1 MCITSIPWIKSRDT
15 LQRILIAS
23 ALDPFIAFCLSSD
36 CFFVFFAFLVCDIC
50 PPLPL
55 LDSLRQVMVVQNAR

>member
-1 MCITSIPWIKSRDT
+1 MTSIRRTKTTDT

-23 ALDPFIAFCLSSD
+23 ALYPFIAFLLSSD